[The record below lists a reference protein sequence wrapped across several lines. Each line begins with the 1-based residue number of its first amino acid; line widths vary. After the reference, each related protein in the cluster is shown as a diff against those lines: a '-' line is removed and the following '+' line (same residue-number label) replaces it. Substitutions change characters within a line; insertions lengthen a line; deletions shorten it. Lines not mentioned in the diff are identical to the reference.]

1 MMVLIASLLLDLEHN
16 ILIEENDISKEAHK
30 EGRICRT
37 LKKGD
42 SWKQNYIL
50 NKKIRSLKQI

>member
-37 LKKGD
+37 LKKVTPG
-42 SWKQNYIL
+42 SKTT
-50 NKKIRSLKQI
+50 S